1 MKGVTLKHMIRIVAL
16 DKIKDIL
23 ARAMETICVVLI
35 MALTILSIGAVFL
48 RYAFDITFIQNEELI
63 TFLFTGTVF
72 LGIVPVLQKKEHVNV
87 TQIQNCVSGMA
98 RKCLIVFQYVV
109 IITVQILF
117 LYASYYWISTNLS
130 FKTPGLRIPYWVVY
144 WVVPFGSLLSAVIGI
159 IDLIETILTPASA
172 EIFAKRVKK

>member
-1 MKGVTLKHMIRIVAL
+1 MIRIVAL

-72 LGIVPVLQKKEHVNV
+72 LGIVPVLQKK
-87 TQIQNCVSGMA
+87 SMSMLLRFRMA
-98 RKCLIVFQYVV
+98 YRE
-109 IITVQILF
+109 
-117 LYASYYWISTNLS
+117 W
-130 FKTPGLRIPYWVVY
+130 RE
-144 WVVPFGSLLSAVIGI
+144 SA
-159 IDLIETILTPASA
+159 
-172 EIFAKRVKK
+172 